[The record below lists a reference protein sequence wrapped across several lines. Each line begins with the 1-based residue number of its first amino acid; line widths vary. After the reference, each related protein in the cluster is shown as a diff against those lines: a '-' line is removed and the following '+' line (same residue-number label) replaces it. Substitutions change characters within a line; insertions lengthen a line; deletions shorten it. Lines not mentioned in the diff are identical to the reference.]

1 MYLSDWEI
9 DELERKFKKSNKIFG
24 ILAGFFLIGVLAA
37 IFPSEGQEFDPGMAA
52 FSGSLMAGC
61 ILKILLNICKYG
73 KFKDARRINNIFEND
88 SDGMM
93 SFTELANALH
103 LPKDK
108 VEKSVLWMLNK
119 GVLKNIRFSDKDPNT
134 IVLRDVN
141 VAETNRFITFNCQS
155 CGAMIQ
161 VRSGQ
166 AVTCP
171 SCGSIVAPELKDIE
185 K

>member
-1 MYLSDWEI
+1 
-9 DELERKFKKSNKIFG
+9 
-24 ILAGFFLIGVLAA
+24 
-37 IFPSEGQEFDPGMAA
+37 
-52 FSGSLMAGC
+52 
-61 ILKILLNICKYG
+61 
-73 KFKDARRINNIFEND
+73 
-88 SDGMM
+88 MM
-93 SFTELANALH
+93 TFTELANALH
-103 LPKDK
+103 LQKDK

-161 VRSGQ
+161 VRLGQ